1 MFFLAIGFLLFQDT
15 PPSGRPADARC
26 PECRADLASIRA
38 ETRAL
43 RSSDRLRDRV
53 EAAEALAPVRW
64 QCHPEAV
71 DALVEALQTDKK
83 GKVRAEA
90 ARSLG
95 RMVPN
100 LPASHVGLV
109 GASRSD
115 PEAPIRNQARKALAV
130 KGLRC
135 VVDCP
140 ICGPLPAG
148 AAITGP
154 SVLLPEW
161 GDKPEKA
168 ETKPNSL
175 KPTPSLPP
183 ALPDPAP

>member
-1 MFFLAIGFLLFQDT
+1 MFFVVLGFLLLKDT
-15 PPSGRPADARC
+15 PPTAGRPAVDRC
-26 PECRADLASIRA
+26 PECRADLAPIRA

-43 RSSDRLRDRV
+43 RSSDRWRDRV
-53 EAAEALAPVRW
+53 EAAKALAPVRW
-64 QCHPEAV
+64 QCHPEV
-71 DALVEALQTDKK
+71 VIALVEALQTDEK

-95 RMVPN
+95 RMAPN
-100 LPASHVGLV
+100 LPTSHVALV

-115 PEAPIRNQARKALAV
+115 PEASTRKQARKALAA

-140 ICGPLPAG
+140 ICGPIPVG
-148 AAITGP
+148 AAINGP

-161 GDKPEKA
+161 DDKLKKA
-168 ETKPNSL
+168 DAKPNL
-175 KPTPSLPP
+175 PPAPSLPP